1 MTRSIELVALT
12 LLGALLVGCS
22 EGTLPLPVPDDMSMP
37 GNAGSTSEAPLT
49 PVTPEPEPEPMLPA
63 APAALGPLTTEGG
76 MIRIMAVGDSIT
88 ASTCWRAN
96 LWQHLTQSFPGR
108 FDLVG
113 SSSSRQDCV
122 AGYDADNQGY
132 GSSLVTEI
140 AAGITTA
147 RTCQPTCPALSD
159 LQQAFSAQRA
169 DVALMH
175 FGTNDVWNSH
185 PTEDIVSAYTAVVEA
200 LRTANPRV
208 VILVA
213 QIIPMNVT
221 DATCGGCTCAG
232 CPGNVPALNTRI
244 VSWATEHDSA
254 DSPIRV
260 VDQFTG
266 YDAALDNGDGVHPNA
281 QGAQKIADHW
291 FAALEPLF

>member
-1 MTRSIELVALT
+1 GVEPVS
-12 LLGALLVGCS
+12 GA
-22 EGTLPLPVPDDMSMP
+22 E
-37 GNAGSTSEAPLT
+37 
-49 PVTPEPEPEPMLPA
+49 PVTEPVASPGA
-63 APAALGPLTTEGG
+63 APLGPLTTEGG
-76 MIRIMAVGDSIT
+76 VLRIMAVGDSIT

-113 SSSSRQDCV
+113 TLSSRADCV

-132 GSSLVTEI
+132 GSALVTEI
-140 AAGITTA
+140 AAGITNA
-147 RTCQPTCPALSD
+147 RTCQPTCPALAD
-159 LQQAFSAQRA
+159 LQQAFSAQPA

-175 FGTNDVWNSH
+175 FGTNDVWNSR

-200 LRTANPRV
+200 LRAANPRV
-208 VILVA
+208 VVLVA

-221 DATCGGCTCAG
+221 ETTCAGCTCAG
-232 CPGNVPALNTRI
+232 CVTNVPALNTRI
-244 VSWATEHDSA
+244 VSWAAEHSLA

-260 VDQFTG
+260 VDQFSG

-281 QGAQKIADHW
+281 QGAQKMADHW